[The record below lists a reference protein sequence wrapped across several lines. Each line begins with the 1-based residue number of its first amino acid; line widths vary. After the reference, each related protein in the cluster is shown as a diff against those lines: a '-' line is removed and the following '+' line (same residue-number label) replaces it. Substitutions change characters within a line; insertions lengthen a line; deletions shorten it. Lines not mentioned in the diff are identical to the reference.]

1 MKVFRLSREKYATP
15 LSGEGAAKYG
25 ARWNPV
31 GMSLIYTAQTVFC

>member
-25 ARWNPV
+25 TR
-31 GMSLIYTAQTVFC
+31 